1 MHISTGGTTT
11 INRYPGPTRSK
22 PEQFVLSRVLLSIM
36 RTSEEAD
43 EQFYRDTESIAFPA
57 LSDEQLATLES
68 LGTRR
73 KVNRGEIIYKA
84 GQRDVP
90 FHLVLSG
97 ELEVFESRDGE
108 EQILGVPGPRDFV
121 GDISM
126 LTGTAVIATVRG
138 KAGESEILQIP
149 AARFRRALA
158 EIPTVSET
166 IVSALIMR
174 RKRLQ
179 RDREFTGLRI
189 LAVRDSREGH
199 QLDDFLDKN
208 HYPHRVI
215 DAASEPGQALVQR
228 LNLSSRDLPA
238 LITPSG
244 MPLRHPSLR
253 EVARVAGLLRPLP
266 SDEDEIFFDLAIVGA
281 GPAGLGAAVYA
292 ASEGLNTVVLE
303 SYAPGGQAGA
313 SSLIENFF
321 GFPTGI
327 SGGDLT
333 YRAQLQAFR
342 FGAKFTTPSQAL
354 SLGYTPDVEHSH
366 FLHVEGYNAIL
377 RAKAVII
384 ATGADYRR
392 LNAEGREQFEGSG
405 LYYAA
410 TPLEAQLCS
419 GSTAIVAGAG
429 NSAGQAA
436 MFVSEGAEKV
446 LLIVRGASLTKSMS
460 SYLSRRVETKE
471 NIEILYQ
478 TEIRRMTGHRKLES
492 VELENTGTGA
502 RRTVETPAVFSMI
515 GALPCTGWLPAE
527 IERNDKGFIL
537 TGAKVAQSS
546 AWQRMN
552 RAPGPL
558 ETSRPGVFA
567 AGDVR
572 SDSVKRCAA
581 AVGEGGMAV
590 ANVHRALAEYRT
602 R

>member
-1 MHISTGGTTT
+1 M
-11 INRYPGPTRSK
+11 
-22 PEQFVLSRVLLSIM
+22 LSDQ
-36 RTSEEAD
+36 EDD
-43 EQFYRDTESIAFPA
+43 ERFYRDTESIAFPA
-57 LSDEQLATLES
+57 LSNEQLATLES
-68 LGTRR
+68 LGTHRR
-73 KVNRGEIIYKA
+73 VNRGEIVYRT

-90 FHLVLSG
+90 FYLVLNG

-108 EQILGVPGPRDFV
+108 EQVLGHPGPRDFV
-121 GDISM
+121 GDVSM

-138 KAGESEILQIP
+138 KAEESELLEIP

-158 EIPTVSET
+158 EFPSVSEA
-166 IVSALIMR
+166 IVNALIMR

-179 RDREFTGLRI
+179 RDRQFTGLRI
-189 LAVRDSREGH
+189 LADRNSREGH

-208 HYPHRVI
+208 HYPHRVV
-215 DAASEPGQALVQR
+215 DAVSEVGQALAQR
-228 LNLSSRDLPA
+228 MNLTSRDLPA
-238 LITPSG
+238 LITPNG

-253 EVARVAGLLRPLP
+253 EVARVAGLLRPLDDK
-266 SDEDEIFFDLAIVGA
+266 SEILSDLAIVGA
-281 GPAGLGAAVYA
+281 GPAGLAAAVYA

-354 SLGYTPDVEHSH
+354 SLGYTPDAEHPH
-366 FLHVEGYNAIL
+366 FLYVEGYDAIL
-377 RAKAVII
+377 RAKTVII
-384 ATGADYRR
+384 ATGANYRR
-392 LNAEGREQFEGSG
+392 LDAEGRERFEGSG
-405 LYYAA
+405 IYYAA
-410 TPLEAQLCS
+410 TPLESQLCG
-419 GSTAIVAGAG
+419 GSTAIVSGAG

-436 MFVSEGAEKV
+436 MFISEGAKDV
-446 LLIVRGASLTKSMS
+446 LLVVRGDSLTKSMS

-478 TEIRRMTGHRKLES
+478 TEIRRTIGGKKLES
-492 VELENTGTGA
+492 VELENTRTGE
-502 RRTVETPAVFSMI
+502 RRMVETPAVFSMI
-515 GALPCTGWLPAE
+515 GALPCTSWLPAE
-527 IERNDKGFIL
+527 IERDDKGFIL

-546 AWQRMN
+546 AWQKMKRS
-552 RAPGPL
+552 PGPM

-572 SDSVKRCAA
+572 SGSVKRCAA

-590 ANVHRALAEYRT
+590 ANVHRALGEYRT

>member
-1 MHISTGGTTT
+1 MSAT
-11 INRYPGPTRSK
+11 
-22 PEQFVLSRVLLSIM
+22 
-36 RTSEEAD
+36 EEAD
-43 EQFYRDTESIAFPA
+43 ERFYRDTESIAFPA

-73 KVNRGEIIYKA
+73 KVNRGEIIYKT

-90 FHLVLSG
+90 FYLVLSG
-97 ELEVFESRDGE
+97 ELDVFESRDGE

-121 GDISM
+121 GDIAM

-138 KAGESEILQIP
+138 KAEESELLQIP

-166 IVSALIMR
+166 IVSALMMR

-189 LAVRDSREGH
+189 LADRGSREGH

-215 DAASEPGQALVQR
+215 DAASEQGQTLAQR
-228 LNLSSRDLPA
+228 LNLASRDLPA

-266 SDEDEIFFDLAIVGA
+266 SDQDEIFFDLAIVGA

-354 SLGYTPDVEHSH
+354 SLGYTPDAEHPH
-366 FLHVEGYNAIL
+366 FLHIEGYNAIL

-405 LYYAA
+405 VFYAA

-446 LLIVRGASLTKSMS
+446 LLIVRGDSLTKSMS

-478 TEIRRMTGHRKLES
+478 TEIRRMIGRRKLES
-492 VELENTGTGA
+492 VELENTGTSA

-515 GALPCTGWLPAE
+515 GALPCTGWLPDE
-527 IERNDKGFIL
+527 IERDDKDFIL

-546 AWQRMN
+546 AWQKMN
-552 RAPGPL
+552 RAPGPM

-572 SDSVKRCAA
+572 SGSVKRCAA

>member
-1 MHISTGGTTT
+1 MSTT
-11 INRYPGPTRSK
+11 
-22 PEQFVLSRVLLSIM
+22 
-36 RTSEEAD
+36 EEAD
-43 EQFYRDTESIAFPA
+43 ERFYRDTESIAFPA

-73 KVNRGEIIYKA
+73 KVKRGEIIYRA

-90 FHLVLSG
+90 FHLVVSG
-97 ELEVFESRDGE
+97 ELEVFEPRDGE
-108 EQILGVPGPRDFV
+108 EQILGVPGPRDFL
-121 GDISM
+121 GDIAM
-126 LTGTAVIATVRG
+126 LTGTAVIATARG
-138 KAGESEILQIP
+138 KAEESEVLQIP
-149 AARFRRALA
+149 AARLRRALA
-158 EIPTVSET
+158 EIPSVSEP

-189 LAVRDSREGH
+189 LADRDSREGH
-199 QLDDFLDKN
+199 LLDDFLAKN

-215 DAASEPGQALVQR
+215 DAGSELGRTLAQR
-228 LNLSSRDLPA
+228 MNLASRDLPA

-253 EVARVAGLLRPLP
+253 EVARVAGLLRSLA
-266 SDEDEIFFDLAIVGA
+266 SEDEDEILSDLAIIGA
-281 GPAGLGAAVYA
+281 GPAGLAAAVYA

-303 SYAPGGQAGA
+303 SYAPGGQAGS

-354 SLGYTPDVEHSH
+354 SLGHTPDSEHPH
-366 FLHVEGYNAIL
+366 FLHIEGCNAVL

-392 LNAEGREQFEGSG
+392 LDAEGREEFEGSG
-405 LYYAA
+405 VYYAA
-410 TPLEAQLCS
+410 TPLEAQLCG

-436 MFVSEGAEKV
+436 MFVSEGAKKV
-446 LLIVRGASLTKSMS
+446 LLIVRGDDLTKSMS
-460 SYLSRRVETKE
+460 SYLSHRVETKE

-478 TEIRRMTGHRKLES
+478 TEIRRMVGRKKLES
-492 VELENTGTGA
+492 VEIEDTGTAA
-502 RRTVETPAVFSMI
+502 RRSVETPAVFSMI
-515 GALPCTGWLPAE
+515 GALPCTGWLPAD
-527 IERNDKGFIL
+527 IERDDKGFIL

-546 AWQRMN
+546 AWQKMN
-552 RAPGPL
+552 RAPGPM

-572 SDSVKRCAA
+572 SGSVKRCAA

>member
-1 MHISTGGTTT
+1 MSTTA
-11 INRYPGPTRSK
+11 
-22 PEQFVLSRVLLSIM
+22 
-36 RTSEEAD
+36 EAD
-43 EQFYRDTESIAFPA
+43 ERFYRDTESIAFPV

-73 KVNRGEIIYKA
+73 KVKRGEIIYKA

-108 EQILGVPGPRDFV
+108 EQILGAPGPRDFL
-121 GDISM
+121 GDIAM
-126 LTGTAVIATVRG
+126 LTGTAIIATARG
-138 KAGESEILQIP
+138 KAEDSEVLQIP
-149 AARFRRALA
+149 AARLRRALA
-158 EIPTVSET
+158 EIPSVSEP

-189 LAVRDSREGH
+189 LADRDSREGRL
-199 QLDDFLDKN
+199 LDDFLAKN

-215 DAASEPGQALVQR
+215 DAESEQGQTLAQR
-228 LNLSSRDLPA
+228 MNLASRDLPA

-253 EVARVAGLLRPLP
+253 EVARVAGLLRPLA
-266 SDEDEIFFDLAIVGA
+266 SEDEDEILCDLAIVGA
-281 GPAGLGAAVYA
+281 GPAGLAAAVYA

-333 YRAQLQAFR
+333 HRAQLQAFR

-354 SLGYTPDVEHSH
+354 SLGHTPDAEYPH
-366 FLHVEGYNAIL
+366 FLHIEGCNAVL

-392 LNAEGREQFEGSG
+392 LDAEGREEFEGSG
-405 LYYAA
+405 VYYAA
-410 TPLEAQLCS
+410 TPLEAQVCG

-436 MFVSEGAEKV
+436 MFVSEGAKKV
-446 LLIVRGASLTKSMS
+446 LLIVRGDNLTKSMS
-460 SYLSRRVETKE
+460 SYLSNRVETKE

-478 TEIRRMTGHRKLES
+478 TEIKRMIGHKKLES
-492 VELENTGTGA
+492 VEIEDTGTAA

-527 IERNDKGFIL
+527 IERDEKGFIL
-537 TGAKVAQSS
+537 TGARVAQSS
-546 AWQRMN
+546 AWQKMN
-552 RAPGPL
+552 RAPGPM

-572 SDSVKRCAA
+572 SGSVKRCAA

-590 ANVHRALAEYRT
+590 ANVHRALAQYRT

>member
-1 MHISTGGTTT
+1 M
-11 INRYPGPTRSK
+11 
-22 PEQFVLSRVLLSIM
+22 
-36 RTSEEAD
+36 
-43 EQFYRDTESIAFPA
+43 
-57 LSDEQLATLES
+57 
-68 LGTRR
+68 
-73 KVNRGEIIYKA
+73 
-84 GQRDVP
+84 
-90 FHLVLSG
+90 
-97 ELEVFESRDGE
+97 
-108 EQILGVPGPRDFV
+108 
-121 GDISM
+121 
-126 LTGTAVIATVRG
+126 
-138 KAGESEILQIP
+138 
-149 AARFRRALA
+149 
-158 EIPTVSET
+158 SET

-189 LAVRDSREGH
+189 LADRDSREGH
-199 QLDDFLDKN
+199 QLDDFLEKN

-215 DAASEPGQALVQR
+215 DSASEQGQTLAQR
-228 LNLSSRDLPA
+228 LNLVSRDLPA
-238 LITPSG
+238 IITPSG

-253 EVARVAGLLRPLP
+253 EVAQVAGLFRPLP

-354 SLGYTPDVEHSH
+354 LLGYTPDVEHSH
-366 FLHVEGYNAIL
+366 FLNIEGYNAVL
-377 RAKAVII
+377 RTKAVII

-392 LNAEGREQFEGSG
+392 LDAEGREQFEGSG
-405 LYYAA
+405 VYYAA

-436 MFVSEGAEKV
+436 MFVSEGAQKV
-446 LLIVRGASLTKSMS
+446 LLVVRGDTLTKSMS

-478 TEIRRMTGHRKLES
+478 TEIRRMSGRRKLES
-492 VELENTGTGA
+492 VELENTRTRE

-527 IERNDKGFIL
+527 IERDEKGFIL

-546 AWQRMN
+546 AWQKMD
-552 RAPGPL
+552 RAPGSM

-572 SDSVKRCAA
+572 SGSVKRCAA
-581 AVGEGGMAV
+581 AVGEGGIAV
-590 ANVHRALAEYRT
+590 ADVHRALAEYRT

>member
-1 MHISTGGTTT
+1 MCYVVGESA
-11 INRYPGPTRSK
+11 
-22 PEQFVLSRVLLSIM
+22 M
-36 RTSEEAD
+36 RSEEAD
-43 EQFYRDTESIAFPA
+43 DQFYRDTESIAFPA
-57 LSDEQLATLES
+57 LTDEQLATLGS

-73 KVNRGEIIYKA
+73 KVKRGEIVYKT

-90 FHLVLSG
+90 FSLVLSG

-108 EQILGVPGPRDFV
+108 EQVLGAPGPRGFV
-121 GDISM
+121 GDIAM
-126 LTGTAVIATVRG
+126 LNGTAVIATVRG
-138 KAGESEILQIP
+138 KAEQSEILQIP
-149 AARFRRALA
+149 AARLRRALA
-158 EIPTVSET
+158 EIPSVSEP
-166 IVSALIMR
+166 IVNALIMR
-174 RKRLQ
+174 RKRLK

-189 LAVRDSREGH
+189 LADRDSREGH

-215 DAASEPGQALVQR
+215 DAASEQGQVLAQR
-228 LNLSSRDLPA
+228 MNLASRDLPA

-253 EVARVAGLLRPLP
+253 EVARVAGLLRPLE
-266 SDEDEIFFDLAIVGA
+266 DKDEILSDLAIVGA

-354 SLGYTPDVEHSH
+354 SLGYTPDAEYPHV
-366 FLHVEGYNAIL
+366 LHVEGYDAVL
-377 RAKAVII
+377 RVRAVII

-392 LNAEGREQFEGSG
+392 LDAEGREQFEGSG
-405 LYYAA
+405 VYYAA

-436 MFVSEGAEKV
+436 MFVSEGAQKV
-446 LLIVRGASLTKSMS
+446 LLVVRSDTLTKSMS
-460 SYLSRRVETKE
+460 SYLSRRVEEKE

-478 TEIRRMTGHRKLES
+478 TEIRRMSGQKKLES
-492 VELENTGTGA
+492 VELENTRTRE

-515 GALPCTGWLPAE
+515 GALPCTAWLPAE
-527 IERNDKGFIL
+527 IERDEKGFIL

-546 AWQRMN
+546 AWQKMD
-552 RAPGPL
+552 RAPGSM

-572 SDSVKRCAA
+572 SGSVKRCAA
-581 AVGEGGMAV
+581 AVGEGGIAV
-590 ANVHRALAEYRT
+590 ADVHRALAEYRT

>member
-1 MHISTGGTTT
+1 M
-11 INRYPGPTRSK
+11 PAPK
-22 PEQFVLSRVLLSIM
+22 
-36 RTSEEAD
+36 EEAD
-43 EQFYRDTESIAFPA
+43 ERFYRDTESIAFPE
-57 LSDEQLATLES
+57 LSDEQLEILES

-73 KVNRGEIIYKA
+73 KVRRGEIVYRT

-90 FHLVLSG
+90 FSLVVTG
-97 ELEVFESRDGE
+97 ELEVFEARDGE
-108 EQILGVPGPRDFV
+108 EQILATPQPRGFI
-121 GDISM
+121 GDIAM
-126 LTGTAVIATVRG
+126 LTGTAVLATARG
-138 KAGESEILQIP
+138 KAEESEILQIP
-149 AARFRRALA
+149 AARLRRALA
-158 EIPTVSET
+158 ETPSVSEP

-189 LAVRDSREGH
+189 LADRGSREGH
-199 QLDDFLDKN
+199 LLDDFLEKN
-208 HYPHRVI
+208 HFPHRVI
-215 DAASEPGQALVQR
+215 DAASEQGRALAQR
-228 LNLSSRDLPA
+228 LNLASRDLPA

-253 EVARVAGLLRPLP
+253 EVARVAGLLRPLA
-266 SDEDEIFFDLAIVGA
+266 SEDESEIFCDLAIVGA
-281 GPAGLGAAVYA
+281 GPAGLAAAVYA

-342 FGAKFTTPSQAL
+342 FGARFTTPSQAL
-354 SLGYTPDVEHSH
+354 SLGYTPDAEHSH
-366 FLHVEGYNAIL
+366 FLHIEGCNGIL

-392 LNAEGREQFEGSG
+392 LDAEGRDQFEGSG
-405 LYYAA
+405 VYYAA

-419 GSTAIVAGAG
+419 GSTTIVAGAG

-436 MFVSEGAEKV
+436 MFVSEGAHKV
-446 LLIVRGASLTKSMS
+446 LLVVRGDSLTKSMS
-460 SYLSRRVETKE
+460 SYLSRRVEAKE
-471 NIEILYQ
+471 NIEVLYQ
-478 TEIRRMTGHRKLES
+478 TEIRRMNGRRKLES
-492 VELENTGTGA
+492 IELENIGSGA
-502 RRTVETPAVFSMI
+502 RRTVETAAVFSMI
-515 GALPCTGWLPAE
+515 GALPCTAWLPPE
-527 IERNDKGFIL
+527 IERDDKGFIV
-537 TGAKVAQSS
+537 TGARVAQTP
-546 AWQRMN
+546 AWQNMD
-552 RAPGPL
+552 RAPGPM

-572 SDSVKRCAA
+572 SGSVKRCAA

-590 ANVHRALAEYRT
+590 ADVQRALARYRT

>member
-1 MHISTGGTTT
+1 MCYVVDESAM
-11 INRYPGPTRSK
+11 K
-22 PEQFVLSRVLLSIM
+22 
-36 RTSEEAD
+36 SEEAD
-43 EQFYRDTESIAFPA
+43 EQFYRDTESIAFPD

-73 KVNRGEIIYKA
+73 QVNRGEIIYKT

-97 ELEVFESRDGE
+97 ELEVFESRDGQ

-121 GDISM
+121 GDIAM

-138 KAGESEILQIP
+138 KAEQSEIVQIP
-149 AARFRRALA
+149 AARLRRALA
-158 EIPTVSET
+158 EIPSVSET
-166 IVSALIMR
+166 IVSALMMR

-189 LAVRDSREGH
+189 LADRDSREGH
-199 QLDDFLDKN
+199 QLDDFLAKN

-215 DAASEPGQALVQR
+215 DAASEQGQALAQR
-228 LNLSSRDLPA
+228 MNLASRDLPT

-253 EVARVAGLLRPLP
+253 EVARVAGLLRPLE
-266 SDEDEIFFDLAIVGA
+266 DKDEILSDLTIVGA
-281 GPAGLGAAVYA
+281 GPAGLAAAVYA

-303 SYAPGGQAGA
+303 SYAPGGQAGT

-354 SLGYTPDVEHSH
+354 SLGFTADGEHPH
-366 FLHVEGYNAIL
+366 FLHVEGYDAVL

-392 LNAEGREQFEGSG
+392 IAAEGREEFEGSG
-405 LYYAA
+405 VYYAA
-410 TPLEAQLCS
+410 TPLEAQLCG
-419 GSTAIVAGAG
+419 GSTVIVAGAG

-436 MFVSEGAEKV
+436 MFVSEGARKV
-446 LLIVRGASLTKSMS
+446 LLVVRGDSLTKSMS

-478 TEIRRMTGHRKLES
+478 TEITRMSGRKKLES
-492 VELENTGTGA
+492 VELENTRTKA

-527 IERNDKGFIL
+527 IERDDKGFIL
-537 TGAKVAQSS
+537 TGARVARSS
-546 AWQRMN
+546 AWQKMN
-552 RAPGPL
+552 RAPGPM

-572 SDSVKRCAA
+572 SGSVKRCAA

-602 R
+602 Q

>member
-1 MHISTGGTTT
+1 
-11 INRYPGPTRSK
+11 
-22 PEQFVLSRVLLSIM
+22 
-36 RTSEEAD
+36 
-43 EQFYRDTESIAFPA
+43 
-57 LSDEQLATLES
+57 
-68 LGTRR
+68 
-73 KVNRGEIIYKA
+73 
-84 GQRDVP
+84 
-90 FHLVLSG
+90 
-97 ELEVFESRDGE
+97 
-108 EQILGVPGPRDFV
+108 
-121 GDISM
+121 
-126 LTGTAVIATVRG
+126 
-138 KAGESEILQIP
+138 
-149 AARFRRALA
+149 
-158 EIPTVSET
+158 
-166 IVSALIMR
+166 
-174 RKRLQ
+174 
-179 RDREFTGLRI
+179 
-189 LAVRDSREGH
+189 
-199 QLDDFLDKN
+199 
-208 HYPHRVI
+208 
-215 DAASEPGQALVQR
+215 
-228 LNLSSRDLPA
+228 
-238 LITPSG
+238 
-244 MPLRHPSLR
+244 
-253 EVARVAGLLRPLP
+253 LP
-266 SDEDEIFFDLAIVGA
+266 SDQDEIFFDLAIVGA

-354 SLGYTPDVEHSH
+354 SLGYTPDAEHPH
-366 FLHVEGYNAIL
+366 FLHIEGYNAIL

-405 LYYAA
+405 VFYAA

-446 LLIVRGASLTKSMS
+446 LLVVRGDSLTKSMS

-478 TEIRRMTGHRKLES
+478 TEIRRMIGRRKLES
-492 VELENTGTGA
+492 VELENTGTSA

-515 GALPCTGWLPAE
+515 GALPCTGWLPDE
-527 IERNDKGFIL
+527 IERDDKGFIL

-546 AWQRMN
+546 AWQKMN
-552 RAPGPL
+552 RAPGPM

-572 SDSVKRCAA
+572 SGSVKRCAA

>member
-1 MHISTGGTTT
+1 M
-11 INRYPGPTRSK
+11 P
-22 PEQFVLSRVLLSIM
+22 VA
-36 RTSEEAD
+36 EEAD
-43 EQFYRDTESIAFPA
+43 EQFYRDTESVAFPV
-57 LSDEQLATLES
+57 LSDEQLGILES
-68 LGTRR
+68 LGTHRIV
-73 KVNRGEIIYKA
+73 KRGEIVYKA

-90 FHLVLSG
+90 FHLVITG
-97 ELEVFESRDGE
+97 ALEAFESRDGE
-108 EQILGVPGPRDFV
+108 EQILGVPGPRDFL
-121 GDISM
+121 GDIAM
-126 LTGTAVIATVRG
+126 LTGTAVLATVRG
-138 KAGESEILQIP
+138 KAEQSEVVQIP
-149 AARFRRALA
+149 AARLRRALA
-158 EIPTVSET
+158 EIPSVSEP

-189 LAVRDSREGH
+189 LADRESREGH

-215 DAASEPGQALVQR
+215 DAGSEQGQTLARR
-228 LNLSSRDLPA
+228 LNLASRDLPA

-253 EVARVAGLLRPLP
+253 EVARVAGLLRSLG
-266 SDEDEIFFDLAIVGA
+266 SEDEDEILCDLAIVGA
-281 GPAGLGAAVYA
+281 GPAGLAAAVYA

-354 SLGYTPDVEHSH
+354 TLGYTPGGEHPH
-366 FLHVEGYNAIL
+366 FLHVEGCNAVL

-392 LNAEGREQFEGSG
+392 LDAEGREQFEGFG

-436 MFVSEGAEKV
+436 MFVSEGAHKV
-446 LLIVRGASLTKSMS
+446 LLIVRGESLTKSMS
-460 SYLSRRVETKE
+460 SYLSRRVETRE

-478 TEIRRMTGHRKLES
+478 TEIRRIIGRKRLES
-492 VELENTGTGA
+492 VDLENTKTGA
-502 RRTVETPAVFSMI
+502 RRTVQTSAVFSMI
-515 GALPCTGWLPAE
+515 GASPCTAWLPAE
-527 IERNDKGFIL
+527 IERDDKGFIL
-537 TGAKVAQSS
+537 TGAKVARSPV
-546 AWQRMN
+546 WQKMDRT
-552 RAPGPL
+552 PGAM

-572 SDSVKRCAA
+572 SGSVKRCAA

-590 ANVHRALAEYRT
+590 ANVHRALGQYRT